1 MKTIEDGVAKELA
14 LDLIAPSLIFVLLLV
29 SAFTPWLAADFES
42 LNWQFGP
49 MSTASIA
56 PTSICLL
63 LLALFSMFFLRR
75 HQTAKL
81 VFSLACSIW
90 AFWATTIWL
99 FAGQARN
106 VLPFETL
113 SEGLLPNTY
122 VGVYA
127 GMLAGLLAIQ
137 MVLGQNRRQTR
148 SFRLSPVDVL
158 KLAVALGLLI
168 AARETTWYFVQIRSV
183 GIEVKSD
190 VVPGLG
196 IGIGFAIITTA
207 VFVVISVVGRARW
220 AAHGLLVSSVL
231 LTLVGLLSLATQRA
245 IGKMYSA
252 IAGAVGVD
260 SAAMKITEYGAGPW
274 IISLAGFVALS
285 ISTVSLLQLPKHER
299 PHSESI
305 GAMGSFIETD
315 QFIPPPV

>member
-1 MKTIEDGVAKELA
+1 MKSTEDGVVKEIA
-14 LDLIAPSLIFVLLLV
+14 LDLVAPSLVLVLLLV
-29 SAFTPWLAADFES
+29 SAFTPWLAADFEKMS
-42 LNWQFGP
+42 WEFGP
-49 MSTASIA
+49 LYTSSIA

-63 LLALFSMFFLRR
+63 LLALVSMFLLRNNHIAR
-75 HQTAKL
+75 L
-81 VFSLACSIW
+81 VFALSCSIW

-99 FAGQARN
+99 LAGQARN
-106 VLPFETL
+106 ILPFETL

-137 MVLGQNRRQTR
+137 MVLGQNRSQAS
-148 SFRLSPVDVL
+148 SFRISPIDVL

-168 AARETTWYFVQIRSV
+168 AARETTWYFVQVRSV

-196 IGIGFAIITTA
+196 IGIGCAIITTA

-220 AAHGLLVSSVL
+220 AAHGLLASSSF
-231 LTLVGLLSLATQRA
+231 LTLMGLFSLATQRA

-252 IAGAVGVD
+252 IAGAVGVK
-260 SAAMKITEYGAGPW
+260 SSAMKITEYGAGPW
-274 IISLAGFVALS
+274 IISLAGIVALS
-285 ISTVSLLQLPKHER
+285 ISIVSLVRPPNQER
-299 PHSESI
+299 PFNESI
-305 GAMGSFIETD
+305 GAMGSFLETD